1 MASIEASGAALDRP
15 LSGVRVIDCATG
27 TASLA
32 GRLLSELGADVI
44 RIEPPSGFDDRRVAP
59 LYRNV
64 SLAFVAYNL
73 GKRAFVAD
81 LSQPQDR
88 AVFDE
93 LVASADILIDTS
105 LPRPRADFPIDV
117 RAIVSDH
124 PELVVLSI
132 SDFGLDG
139 PLADAMGSEPVFHAL
154 SGELARSGLPGRQP
168 LLPPGDL
175 AGQCA
180 ATHAVFMTLVAYSNR
195 LRTGLGDHLDLSILD
210 ASGLALDPGY
220 GIAGSATAGV
230 PPSKFPRGR
239 PDVAHRYP
247 IFRCADGY
255 VRMCI
260 LAPRQWDGLFEWM
273 GRPAEFADPAFRL
286 IQNRFASS
294 SLLPAISAFV
304 LDKTRHDLEREGQRH
319 GVPIAALLALDETL
333 ASDHLAEREA
343 FRRIE
348 ILPGVEAPFPNGVFE
363 IDGRR
368 AGPAHSA
375 PALAPIDTAKWLAP
389 PIVSE
394 EHDEPGRPLR
404 GLRVLNLGV
413 IVVGAEQSRLM
424 ADQGADVVKVENQ
437 AYPDGNRQT
446 HDGSLMS
453 VTFAAGHRNQRALAI
468 DLRSPE
474 GKALFLRLVAEAD
487 VVLSNFKPGV
497 MDALG
502 LSPEALAAANPALVM
517 SDSSA
522 FGASG
527 PWSRRMG
534 YGPLVR
540 ASTGLSGI
548 WRYDDDPAG
557 FSDAVTVYP
566 DHVAGRISAIGVLAL
581 LIRRRRTGRGGRVSV
596 SQAEVIL
603 SHMASAIAARALD
616 AGDGSVTEHE
626 QDAPWG
632 VFSCAGDDEWCVV
645 TVRDDSD
652 WKALCDVLQRDD
664 LSSDTA
670 LATKQG
676 RREARQRIDTALG
689 EWLSSLA
696 SRDAMKRLQAAGVP
710 AAVMLRVVELPD
722 YPHYVAR
729 RQFRSVAHPMLREP
743 FHVENSPVHSRL
755 LPEPPQRSA
764 PLIGEHSAEIL
775 SEWIGLDATD
785 IELLVASGVVQ
796 NLAAQ

>member
-1 MASIEASGAALDRP
+1 MAAIEASDTALDRP

-44 RIEPPSGFDDRRVAP
+44 RIDPPGGFDDRRAAP
-59 LYRNV
+59 LYHDV
-64 SLAFVAYNL
+64 SLAFTAYNL

-88 AVFDE
+88 AAFDQ
-93 LVASADILIDTS
+93 LIDSADILIDTS
-105 LPRPRADFPIDV
+105 LPSPRADFPIDV
-117 RAIVSDH
+117 GAIVSDH
-124 PELVVLSI
+124 PHLVVLSI

-139 PLADAMGSEPVFHAL
+139 PLAGAIGSEPIFHAL

-180 ATHAVFMTLVAYSNR
+180 ATHAVFMTLVAYWNR
-195 LRTGLGDHLDLSILD
+195 LRTGLGDHLDLSVLD

-273 GRPAEFADPAFRL
+273 GRPQAFADPAFRK

-294 SLLPAISAFV
+294 TLLPAISAFV
-304 LDKTRHDLEREGQRH
+304 SDKTRHELEREGQRH

-333 ASDHLAEREA
+333 ASDHLAERNA

-348 ILPGVEAPFPNGVFE
+348 IMPGVEAPFPNGVFE

-368 AGPAHSA
+368 AGPPSGA
-375 PALAPIDTAKWLAP
+375 PVLAPLKIAEWLGPA
-389 PIVSE
+389 IVSD
-394 EHDEPGRPLR
+394 EHDEPGRPLGR
-404 GLRVLNLGV
+404 LKVLNLGV

-437 AYPDGNRQT
+437 DYPDGNRQT

-474 GKALFLRLVAEAD
+474 GRTLFLRLAEQAD

-497 MDALG
+497 MEALG
-502 LSPEALAAANPALVM
+502 LTPEVLAATNPALVM

-603 SHMASAIAARALD
+603 SHMAPAIAARALD
-616 AGDGSVTEHE
+616 ADDGSVTQDE

-632 VFSCAGDDEWCVV
+632 VFPCAGDDEWCVV
-645 TVRDDSD
+645 TVRNDDD
-652 WKALCDVLQRDD
+652 WKALCGVLKRDD
-664 LSSDTA
+664 LAGDVG
-670 LATKQG
+670 LETKLG
-676 RREARQRIDTALG
+676 RRQARERIEEALR

-696 SRDAMKRLQAAGVP
+696 PREAMKLLQAAGVP

-722 YPHYVAR
+722 YPHYAAR
-729 RQFRSVAHPMLREP
+729 RQFRLVEHPMLREP
-743 FHVENSPVHSRL
+743 FHVENIPVRSHL
-755 LPEPPQRSA
+755 LPDPPQRSA
-764 PLIGEHSAEIL
+764 PLIGEHSAEVL
-775 SEWIGLDATD
+775 SEWLGLNPAD
-785 IELLVASGVVQ
+785 IESLMATGVVQ
-796 NLAAQ
+796 AMASQ